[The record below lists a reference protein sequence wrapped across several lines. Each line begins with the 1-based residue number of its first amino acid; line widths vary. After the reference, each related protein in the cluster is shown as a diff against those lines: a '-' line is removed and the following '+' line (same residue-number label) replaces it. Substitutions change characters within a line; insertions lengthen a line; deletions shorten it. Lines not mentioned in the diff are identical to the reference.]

1 MPIDL
6 NDLVRPEHTALV
18 TQECQEAVLGE
29 HAPLPELARAAR
41 EQDLLPTAA
50 RLLRVARAA
59 GVTVVHCTMER
70 REDGRGSNRN
80 ARLFAVAERAPTPL
94 VRGTPGAAVARQLD
108 VQASDIL
115 LARMHGLSPMTGTE
129 LDAVLR
135 NLGCRTIVGVGVS
148 VNIAIL
154 NFAFDAVNRGYQ
166 FVIPRDAVAGVPR
179 EYADAVIDNTLSLI
193 ATITTAD
200 VLAAAWS
207 GS

>member
-41 EQDLLPTAA
+41 EHGLLPAAA
-50 RLLRVARAA
+50 RLVRAARAA

-70 REDGRGSNRN
+70 REDSRGSNHN
-80 ARLFAVAERAPTPL
+80 ARLFAVAARSPTRL
-94 VRGTPGAAVARQLD
+94 VHGTPGAAVAHELD
-108 VQASDIL
+108 VQPSDIMVP
-115 LARMHGLSPMTGTE
+115 RMHGLSPMTGTE

-135 NLGCRTIVGVGVS
+135 NLGCRTVVGVGVS

-179 EYADAVIDNTLSLI
+179 EYADAVIENTLSLI

-200 VLAAAWS
+200 ALTTAWS
-207 GS
+207 V